1 METKEI
7 KLDRRDYYNIMLEL
21 EKQKVESDQIE
32 DITSLISD
40 NV

>member
-21 EKQKVESDQIE
+21 EKQRVESDQIE

>member
-7 KLDRRDYYNIMLEL
+7 KLDRRDFYNIMLEL